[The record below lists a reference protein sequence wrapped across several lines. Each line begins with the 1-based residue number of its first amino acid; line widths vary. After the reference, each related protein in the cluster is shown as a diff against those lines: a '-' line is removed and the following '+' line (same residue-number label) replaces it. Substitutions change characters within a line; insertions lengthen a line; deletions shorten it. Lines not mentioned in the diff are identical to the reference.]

1 MAEYL
6 RKVIVVDGGLTV
18 TEAAKKLDMTRS
30 ALSNVLRGAA
40 ALSPELALKLEQTFG
55 LTARELLIA
64 QLDEVLEQAR
74 SDAT

>member
-18 TEAAKKLDMTRS
+18 TEAAKKLDITRS

-64 QLDEVLEQAR
+64 QLDEVLEQTR